1 MGRVNACCRCKKDTE
16 KLEQGLLR
24 PMKVVSGLDHR
35 VWEWA
40 GIRPEKR
47 RLREDLIVVFP
58 T

>member
-1 MGRVNACCRCKKDTE
+1 MGRVNAYCKYKKDTE
-16 KLEQGLLR
+16 KLEQGPLR

>member
-1 MGRVNACCRCKKDTE
+1 MNAYCKYKKDTE

-35 VWEWA
+35 AWEWA

>member
-1 MGRVNACCRCKKDTE
+1 MNACCRCKKDTE

-35 VWEWA
+35 AWEWA
-40 GIRPEKR
+40 GIRAEKR